1 MQQLKPPSKLFQKV
15 LVLVTIP
22 LAFQLLFLL
31 SLSMMLDQAEREVK
45 RESCARSLLMH
56 VRVLTKAL
64 TSGAAIGYNTIS
76 GKLFLERFNSA
87 IAPIPSELKELE
99 RLGGLTSQQSQE
111 FQSFGKLV
119 EELQG
124 KCTEGQSL
132 LNVGQ
137 VDKGTAVLDS
147 LTGSMAK
154 VWTESETLLRDVKK
168 LQDENPVIQ
177 TQMRQSLRLMLWIGA
192 AANVLL
198 VLGLAT
204 VFYRGTAARLAKL
217 MENTVRLAKKQP
229 LHAPSGGGDEIAK
242 LDEFFHEMAG
252 ELEELDIKKRDFVS
266 MLTHDMRSPLTSLRL
281 TLEMLAEGTFGQL
294 TEQGKQVVMR
304 SNGTTG
310 RLVTMINNLLDI
322 EKLEA
327 GMLKFDMKPV
337 SLSKVIEQSV
347 DSVRGMA
354 MQQYLTIEVP
364 AVDEVVWGDSERLT
378 EVVTNLISNAIKYSP
393 KAGKITITTTKHESS
408 VEIAI
413 TDQGP
418 GIAPKHQAAIF
429 DQFFQIEEGPRKK
442 TMGTG
447 LGLAICKRLIEA
459 HDGLIGV
466 RSEQGTGSTFWI
478 RIPIHTGQSQ
488 LPEEDSPSLSETAP

>member
-1 MQQLKPPSKLFQKV
+1 
-15 LVLVTIP
+15 
-22 LAFQLLFLL
+22 
-31 SLSMMLDQAEREVK
+31 MLDQAEREVK
-45 RESCARSLLMH
+45 RESCARSLLLH

-87 IAPIPSELKELE
+87 IAPIPSELQELE
-99 RLGGLTSQQSQE
+99 RLGSMSPQQL
-111 FQSFGKLV
+111 QSFQHFGTLV
-119 EELQG
+119 EELQS
-124 KCTEGQSL
+124 KCAAGQRLMNEGQ
-132 LNVGQ
+132 VE
-137 VDKGTAVLDS
+137 KGTAVLDS

-177 TQMRQSLRLMLWIGA
+177 TQTRQAFRQMLWVGA
-192 AANVLL
+192 GVNILL
-198 VLGLAT
+198 VFGLAIA
-204 VFYRGTAARLAKL
+204 FHRNTAARLAKL
-217 MENTVRLAKKQP
+217 MENTVKLAKKQP
-229 LHAPSGGGDEIAK
+229 LHAPIEGGDEIAT
-242 LDEFFHEMAG
+242 LDKFFHEMAV
-252 ELEELDIKKRDFVS
+252 ELDDLDLKKREFVS
-266 MLTHDMRSPLTSLRL
+266 MLSHDMRSPLTSLRL

-294 TEQGKQVVMR
+294 SEQGKQVVVR

-327 GMLKFDMKPV
+327 GMLKLDMMPI
-337 SLSKVIEQSV
+337 SLAKVIEQSV
-347 DSVRGMA
+347 DSVKGMA
-354 MQQYLTIEVP
+354 MQQYLTIDVP
-364 AVDEVVWGDSERLT
+364 EVDETVWGDSERLT

-393 KAGKITITTTKHESS
+393 KAGKITISVTKHEAS
-408 VEIAI
+408 VEVAI

-418 GIAPKHQAAIF
+418 GIAPQHQTAIF
-429 DQFFQIEEGPRKK
+429 DQFYQIEQGPRKK

-478 RIPIHTGQSQ
+478 RIPLYTGQSQ
-488 LPEEDSPSLSETAP
+488 LSDEQATSVTEAAQ